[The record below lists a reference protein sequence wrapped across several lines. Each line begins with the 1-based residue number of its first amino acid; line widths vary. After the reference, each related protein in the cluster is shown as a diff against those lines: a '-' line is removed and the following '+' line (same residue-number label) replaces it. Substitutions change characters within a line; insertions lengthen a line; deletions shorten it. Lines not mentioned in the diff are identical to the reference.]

1 MQSENIRLPKD
12 ALKLLKETAKSP
24 IMIAPSQKETLE
36 AAEILITHNFVI
48 KTSGISPEKITGIHN
63 YFATY
68 LEISPEGEA
77 YLGARRKRI
86 VDVAIA
92 IIIPVLAAIVGCLL
106 A

>member
-36 AAEILITHNFVI
+36 AAEILITHDFVI
-48 KTSGISPEKITGIHN
+48 KTSGISPEKIIGIHN

-86 VDVAIA
+86 IDMAIA
-92 IIIPVLAAIVGCLL
+92 IIPVLAAIVGCLL

>member
-1 MQSENIRLPKD
+1 MQSENIRLPKESIR
-12 ALKLLKETAKSP
+12 LLKATAKSP

-36 AAEILITHNFVI
+36 TAQALIDHDLVV
-48 KTSGISPEKITGIHN
+48 KSVGVSPEKITKMDN

-68 LEISPEGEA
+68 LEISPEGKA

-86 VDVAIA
+86 IDLIIA
-92 IIIPVLAAIVGCLL
+92 ISIPLLAAAVGCLL